1 MKALELSSYVWGIP
15 HDAYTTLSTVS
26 SLIDITDDYIKMFDG
41 NTDDCFRIGVQLSK
55 SGLKLYADFYK
66 ADILVCSP
74 LGLRLI
80 LGAEG

>member
-1 MKALELSSYVWGIP
+1 M
-15 HDAYTTLSTVS
+15 
-26 SLIDITDDYIKMFDG
+26 KMFEG

-55 SGLKLYADFYK
+55 SGMKLYADFYK
-66 ADILVCSP
+66 ADILICSP